1 MCVLSVSQINFFIKS
16 LIEGDGRMRDI
27 YARGEISNFTDHYR
41 SGHLYF
47 SLKDEKSVLK
57 AVMFSS
63 AARRLRFC
71 PKEGMR
77 VIVRGRVAV
86 YEPGGQYQF
95 YVEEMQPDG
104 VGALSL
110 AFEQLKEKLAAEGLF
125 AEEHKRPIPPFPARI
140 GVITSPT
147 GAAVQDIRNI
157 LSRRWPAAEIVFCPV
172 LVQGEDA
179 AAQLTAAVKLM
190 NAQKAA
196 DVIIIGRGGG
206 SAEDLVAFNDETLA
220 RAVFASKI
228 PVISAVGHETDF
240 TICDFVADLRAP
252 TPSAA
257 AELAVP
263 DREEM
268 RAALAQLTRRLC
280 GSVQAGLDDRRQ
292 MLDALASAN
301 VLQNPSAWLS
311 PRRQALRN
319 TVQSLTHSAE
329 RRILNEKNELAALS
343 ARLDAMSPLKVLSRG
358 YAIVSDE
365 NGKVI
370 KRTEDAKPGDV
381 LTARVEDGAITVQ
394 VQKTEKREMTDA

>member
-1 MCVLSVSQINFFIKS
+1 MRVLSVSQINFFIKS

-63 AARRLRFC
+63 AARRLRFH

-147 GAAVQDIRNI
+147 GAAVQEIRCRHRI
-157 LSRRWPAAEIVFCPV
+157 KLHPRLRIEAPPKQCHMRHAPVRKLHSR
-172 LVQGEDA
+172 
-179 AAQLTAAVKLM
+179 QL
-190 NAQKAA
+190 
-196 DVIIIGRGGG
+196 
-206 SAEDLVAFNDETLA
+206 
-220 RAVFASKI
+220 
-228 PVISAVGHETDF
+228 
-240 TICDFVADLRAP
+240 
-252 TPSAA
+252 
-257 AELAVP
+257 
-263 DREEM
+263 
-268 RAALAQLTRRLC
+268 RRPL
-280 GSVQAGLDDRRQ
+280 
-292 MLDALASAN
+292 
-301 VLQNPSAWLS
+301 W
-311 PRRQALRN
+311 
-319 TVQSLTHSAE
+319 
-329 RRILNEKNELAALS
+329 
-343 ARLDAMSPLKVLSRG
+343 RL
-358 YAIVSDE
+358 
-365 NGKVI
+365 
-370 KRTEDAKPGDV
+370 
-381 LTARVEDGAITVQ
+381 
-394 VQKTEKREMTDA
+394 

>member
-1 MCVLSVSQINFFIKS
+1 MRVLSVSQINFFIKS

-63 AARRLRFC
+63 AARRLRFR

-77 VIVRGRVAV
+77 VLVRGRVAV

-95 YVEEMQPDG
+95 YVEDMQPDG

-206 SAEDLVAFNDETLA
+206 SAEDLAAFNDETLA

-263 DREEM
+263 DKRELYERVSAFRQKAISAL
-268 RAALAQLTRRLC
+268 RARAQLVKTRLARYAESSVMQYSERLLTPYMTALATADERLR
-280 GSVQAGLDDRRQ
+280 GAIGQRLDGAKHS
-292 MLDALASAN
+292 LSLVAEKLHG
-301 VLQNPSAWLS
+301 LS
-311 PRRQALRN
+311 P
-319 TVQSLTHSAE
+319 
-329 RRILNEKNELAALS
+329 LA
-343 ARLDAMSPLKVLSRG
+343 VLSRG
-358 YAIVSDE
+358 YGAVSDE
-365 NGKVI
+365 NG
-370 KRTEDAKPGDV
+370 RTVTRAGDLRVGDRVQIRFTDGSADAQICH
-381 LTARVEDGAITVQ
+381 ITGGQ
-394 VQKTEKREMTDA
+394 HEN

>member
-1 MCVLSVSQINFFIKS
+1 MRVLSVSQINFFIKS

-110 AFEQLKEKLAAEGLF
+110 AFEQLKEKLVAEGLF
-125 AEEHKRPIPPFPARI
+125 AEEHKRPIPPFP
-140 GVITSPT
+140 
-147 GAAVQDIRNI
+147 AVQDIRNI

-206 SAEDLVAFNDETLA
+206 SAEDLAAFNDETLA

-240 TICDFVADLRAP
+240 TICDFR
-252 TPSAA
+252 
-257 AELAVP
+257 
-263 DREEM
+263 
-268 RAALAQLTRRLC
+268 
-280 GSVQAGLDDRRQ
+280 GLE
-292 MLDALASAN
+292 SAN
-301 VLQNPSAWLS
+301 
-311 PRRQALRN
+311 
-319 TVQSLTHSAE
+319 AE
-329 RRILNEKNELAALS
+329 RGGRACRAGQGRNACGTCAA
-343 ARLDAMSPLKVLSRG
+343 DAPFVRQCAG
-358 YAIVSDE
+358 
-365 NGKVI
+365 
-370 KRTEDAKPGDV
+370 
-381 LTARVEDGAITVQ
+381 GA
-394 VQKTEKREMTDA
+394 

>member
-1 MCVLSVSQINFFIKS
+1 MRVLSVSQINFFIKS

-179 AAQLTAAVKLM
+179 AAQLTAAVKRPKGGGCHHHRARRRL
-190 NAQKAA
+190 
-196 DVIIIGRGGG
+196 RGGFG
-206 SAEDLVAFNDETLA
+206 RIQRRDA
-220 RAVFASKI
+220 RK
-228 PVISAVGHETDF
+228 
-240 TICDFVADLRAP
+240 
-252 TPSAA
+252 
-257 AELAVP
+257 
-263 DREEM
+263 
-268 RAALAQLTRRLC
+268 
-280 GSVQAGLDDRRQ
+280 GSV
-292 MLDALASAN
+292 
-301 VLQNPSAWLS
+301 
-311 PRRQALRN
+311 
-319 TVQSLTHSAE
+319 
-329 RRILNEKNELAALS
+329 
-343 ARLDAMSPLKVLSRG
+343 
-358 YAIVSDE
+358 
-365 NGKVI
+365 
-370 KRTEDAKPGDV
+370 
-381 LTARVEDGAITVQ
+381 RVEDTRHLRCGARDGFYDLRFCRGLESANAERGGRACRAGQGRNACGTCAA
-394 VQKTEKREMTDA
+394 DAPFVRQRAGGA

>member
-1 MCVLSVSQINFFIKS
+1 M
-16 LIEGDGRMRDI
+16 
-27 YARGEISNFTDHYR
+27 
-41 SGHLYF
+41 
-47 SLKDEKSVLK
+47 
-57 AVMFSS
+57 
-63 AARRLRFC
+63 
-71 PKEGMR
+71 
-77 VIVRGRVAV
+77 RGRVAV

-206 SAEDLVAFNDETLA
+206 SAEDLAAFNDETLA

-394 VQKTEKREMTDA
+394 VQKTEKRKMTDA

>member
-1 MCVLSVSQINFFIKS
+1 MRVLSVSQINFFIKS

-206 SAEDLVAFNDETLA
+206 SIEELWAFNDEGVA
-220 RAVFASKI
+220 RAVAASKI

-240 TICDFVADLRAP
+240 TICDFAADLRAP

-263 DREEM
+263 DRTQLLARVEQMQGIARRGMRSTIDAASHRLTVVRSRRCLSTPLFYVEEQGM
-268 RAALAQLTRRLC
+268 RLDYLTRAFVHAAQNSLSESGRRLAAI
-280 GSVQAGLDDRRQ
+280 GGK
-292 MLDALASAN
+292 LDAL
-301 VLQNPSAWLS
+301 
-311 PRRQALRN
+311 
-319 TVQSLTHSAE
+319 
-329 RRILNEKNELAALS
+329 
-343 ARLDAMSPLKVLSRG
+343 SPLKVLSRG
-358 YAIVSDE
+358 YSIPYTGEKVVKSTKDVAAGDPLTLRVSD
-365 NGKVI
+365 GMVAC
-370 KRTEDAKPGDV
+370 TVD
-381 LTARVEDGAITVQ
+381 RVEADD
-394 VQKTEKREMTDA
+394 KTKKK